1 MRRGRRR
8 WARWLAAAVSVLGLV
23 LVADVVVTLLWQEPV
38 SALRAWHAQRTLADQ
53 LDREMA
59 DLRPT
64 PAERR
69 TLSTMSGDR
78 DRMAYLARRLRAH
91 TSDGAP
97 LGRIRL
103 PSQGR
108 SYVLVW
114 GDSESDLRKGPG
126 VYPSTTLPGAGGTTA
141 IAGHRTT
148 YLAPFRDIDD
158 LRRGDRV
165 ELQMPYGTFTYAV
178 DRHRIVDAGDV
189 GVVRRAGPGTR
200 LVLTACH
207 PLYSAAQR
215 IVVFAHLTRVDP
227 DAQALGKRSGSR
239 RAVVGTTDG
248 SHLPA
253 R

>member
-1 MRRGRRR
+1 VSRPRR
-8 WARWLAAAVSVLGLV
+8 WARWLAVAVSLIGLL
-23 LVADVVVTLLWQEPV
+23 LVADVAATLLWQEPV
-38 SALRAWHAQRTLADQ
+38 SAFRAWQAQRALSGQ
-53 LDREMA
+53 LDRQMA
-59 DLRPT
+59 DVRPT

-69 TLSTMSGDR
+69 KLSTITGER
-78 DRMAYLARRLRAH
+78 DRIAYLARRLRAR
-91 TSDGAP
+91 TSEGAP

-103 PSQGR
+103 PSQDR

-126 VYPSTTLPGAGGTTA
+126 VYPSTRLPGAGGTTA
-141 IAGHRTT
+141 VAGHRTT

-158 LRRGDRV
+158 LRRGDPV
-165 ELQMPYGTFTYAV
+165 ELQMPYGTFTYTV
-178 DRHRIVDAGDV
+178 DRHEIVDARDV
-189 GVVRRAGPGTR
+189 GVVRRAGSGTR

-227 DAQALGKRSGSR
+227 DERALGGKRGGSR
-239 RAVVGTTDG
+239 RDVVGTTGG
-248 SHLPA
+248 SHLPV

>member
-1 MRRGRRR
+1 MRRGGRR
-8 WARWLAAAVSVLGLV
+8 WARLLAVAVSLLGLV
-23 LVADVVVTLLWQEPV
+23 LVADVAVTLLWQEPV
-38 SALRAWHAQRTLADQ
+38 SALRAWHAQRALADQ
-53 LDREMA
+53 LDHKLA
-59 DLRPT
+59 DVRPT

-69 TLSTMSGDR
+69 TLSALSGDR
-78 DRMAYLARRLRAH
+78 DRIAYLARRLQAR

-126 VYPSTTLPGAGGTTA
+126 VYPSTTLPGTGGTTA

-158 LRRGDRV
+158 LRRGDLV

-227 DAQALGKRSGSR
+227 DEQALGKRSGSR
-239 RAVVGTTDG
+239 QTV
-248 SHLPA
+248 
-253 R
+253 